1 MRFSAVWSVPFPAM
15 TETCEPARTRLSSGS
30 LVIPPGKER
39 LPRGDGHGNSEPTP
53 HAHGGRPT
61 LNFVSAPGGS
71 AFMAELMDVLADSVR
86 RAGGAAS
93 SYEGLVPIEDT
104 EAVCLVVP
112 HEYFAVVPA
121 SLQPSAGGRKRM
133 IGVCVEHPGTATFET
148 VAAHS
153 RDLGGVVA
161 TSTAAVSE
169 LRRRGI
175 VAQPFVLG
183 YSPLWDRWGGDAVE
197 RPVDITYLG
206 TLDSR
211 RSEVIAGWAETLWPW
226 RTRFVVPPHE
236 PMTQPRPYFLM
247 GEEKW
252 KLLASAKIILNLHR
266 EGSHAL
272 EWVRAL
278 EAACNG
284 CVVVTERAL
293 ACAPFVPGKH
303 FIVGRPENLARLA
316 TTLLRH
322 PERLA
327 AIREA
332 AYEACR
338 QRLDMAESAERLLAI
353 AGALPPPTNRSSQ
366 RSRIP
371 PSLPRSVPPLD
382 DRVPLAIDPPPTE
395 PAATDALRQTVCRL
409 LQNDI
414 QRRRSEGKLMTIERQ
429 PELQAAEVDVL
440 LIGAGD
446 GGEQSLRSL
455 LRQSTAAVLGIR
467 TAVMGIDQEMA
478 GAGDASRSL
487 SGQKFAGGWI
497 ELCHTAQLG
506 RAFLLNEALKTVRA
520 PLTLVAQPG
529 MHFFPTAVE
538 RLADA
543 LAASGAEAALCL
555 ARRASG
561 GIGNLLPPE
570 ARRLARYPY
579 LGSGFLIATA
589 ALRTLGGFAEDPAL
603 EGLEDHDFWCRFAER
618 GLSSAMV
625 TEILITS
632 VALGVDEVRPIDL
645 DPSYCWQ
652 VLRRRSPGVHRY
664 LPRELASSSY

>member
-1 MRFSAVWSVPFPAM
+1 MWSVLFPA
-15 TETCEPARTRLSSGS
+15 TTATCEAARTRLSSGAM
-30 LVIPPGKER
+30 VTRPGHDR
-39 LPRGDGHGNSEPTP
+39 PPRGDAHWNSGPP
-53 HAHGGRPT
+53 AQAHGARPT

-86 RAGGAAS
+86 RAGGAAI
-93 SYEGLVPIEDT
+93 SYEGLVPIDET

-175 VAQPFVLG
+175 DAQPFVLG
-183 YSPLWDRWGGDAVE
+183 YSPLWDHWGGDAVE

-206 TLDSR
+206 TLDAR
-211 RSEVIAGWAETLWPW
+211 RSELLAGWAEALWPW
-226 RTRFVVPPHE
+226 RTRLVVPPHE
-236 PMTQPRPYFLM
+236 PMIQPRPYFLM

-266 EGSHAL
+266 EGSYAL
-272 EWVRAL
+272 EWVRVL
-278 EAACNG
+278 EAASNG
-284 CVVVTERAL
+284 CVVVTERAI

-303 FIVGRPENLARLA
+303 FIVGGPENLARLA

-332 AYEACR
+332 AYETCR
-338 QRLDMAESAERLLAI
+338 QHLDMAESAERLLAI
-353 AGALPPPTNRSSQ
+353 ARALPPPTNRSSQ
-366 RSRIP
+366 RGRIP
-371 PSLPRSVPPLD
+371 LSLPRSVPPLD
-382 DRVPLAIDPPPTE
+382 DRVPLAIDPPPTAL
-395 PAATDALRQTVCRL
+395 AATDALRQTVCRL

-446 GGEQSLRSL
+446 GGEESLRSL
-455 LRQSTAAVLGIR
+455 LRQSAAAVLGVR
-467 TAVMGIDQEMA
+467 TAVMGVEQGMS

-487 SGQKFAGGWI
+487 SGRKFAGGWI

-543 LAASGAEAALCL
+543 LAASGADAAVCL
-555 ARRASG
+555 VRRASG
-561 GIGNLLPPE
+561 SLGNLLPPE

-579 LGSGFLIATA
+579 LGSGFLIITA
-589 ALRTLGGFAEDPAL
+589 ALRTLGGFADDPAL

-618 GLSSAMV
+618 GLRSAMV
-625 TEILITS
+625 PEILITS
-632 VALGVDEVRPIDL
+632 VAPGADEIRPIDL

-652 VLRRRSPGVHRY
+652 ELWRRSPTVHRY
-664 LPRELASSSY
+664 LPTEIASVR